1 MESDFPKIKLKVS
14 NEKNLKDN
22 INENDNQKEL
32 TSEIKNPIIT
42 NSNEND
48 EEKEINENE
57 EEEEEINEQKLK
69 NSENSVNSMTKPFI
83 SLASLSRCQ
92 CCNSEFNSNE
102 NLPILLQCS
111 HFFCKKCLET
121 YFIEENIGIKC
132 PIDGVIAKNFD
143 DLIVL
148 KKLIDEDF
156 YEQINNNYNIKN
168 NNENCIDENQNF
180 NINSN
185 ENKES
190 DNYENYED
198 CCPIHKGQKLTHYVE
213 DTRELI
219 CVYCAFNKLRNNSKM
234 VIKEINEKINDYIND
249 LEILLE
255 NNQKYAESLQSVFN
269 EMHINKENEENK
281 VIEVYDQLIAY
292 LINNKNICLNKID
305 DFFKNNTKYIS
316 DKLDYFSEK
325 IQNAE
330 KLKEELIEISNVP
343 SGKLNQIIDKYNN
356 FIRDINDNGKYD
368 LNINQYKFVH
378 EDENK
383 VIKYLNNFADLKS
396 KKKIIKFNINNNIK
410 NIINTSPLPTNEN
423 SEKNFPIPSIM
434 EKAPLSFG
442 NRYKIQNNL
451 NNDLEDNITT
461 DTINA
466 TLNKYITP
474 KNYQKNNNNNIN
486 NKLLQNMSNED
497 KLATLNKYTI
507 PSKNIF
513 PNKK

>member
-1 MESDFPKIKLKVS
+1 
-14 NEKNLKDN
+14 
-22 INENDNQKEL
+22 
-32 TSEIKNPIIT
+32 
-42 NSNEND
+42 
-48 EEKEINENE
+48 
-57 EEEEEINEQKLK
+57 
-69 NSENSVNSMTKPFI
+69 
-83 SLASLSRCQ
+83 
-92 CCNSEFNSNE
+92 
-102 NLPILLQCS
+102 
-111 HFFCKKCLET
+111 
-121 YFIEENIGIKC
+121 
-132 PIDGVIAKNFD
+132 
-143 DLIVL
+143 
-148 KKLIDEDF
+148 
-156 YEQINNNYNIKN
+156 
-168 NNENCIDENQNF
+168 
-180 NINSN
+180 
-185 ENKES
+185 
-190 DNYENYED
+190 
-198 CCPIHKGQKLTHYVE
+198 
-213 DTRELI
+213 
-219 CVYCAFNKLRNNSKM
+219 
-234 VIKEINEKINDYIND
+234 
-249 LEILLE
+249 
-255 NNQKYAESLQSVFN
+255 
-269 EMHINKENEENK
+269 MHINKENEENK

-423 SEKNFPIPSIM
+423 SEKNFPSSPII

-451 NNDLEDNITT
+451 NNDLENNITT

-466 TLNKYITP
+466 TLNKYMTP
-474 KNYQKNNNNNIN
+474 KIYQKNNNNTN
-486 NKLLQNMSNED
+486 NKYFQNMSNED

-507 PSKNIF
+507 PSKNIL

>member
-1 MESDFPKIKLKVS
+1 MNIPKSRIKDSS
-14 NEKNLKDN
+14 NEENSNNN
-22 INENDNQKEL
+22 IDEKEEN
-32 TSEIKNPIIT
+32 SEIKNPIIT
-42 NSNEND
+42 NTNE
-48 EEKEINENE
+48 EEKELNE
-57 EEEEEINEQKLK
+57 EEEIVQQKLG
-69 NSENSVNSMTKPFI
+69 NSENSMNSISKPFI
-83 SLASLSRCQ
+83 SLTSLSKCQ
-92 CCNSEFNSNE
+92 CCNSDFNSNE

-111 HFFCKKCLET
+111 HFFCKKCIEN

-132 PIDGVIAKNFD
+132 PIDGIVAKNFD
-143 DLIVL
+143 DLVVL
-148 KKLIDEDF
+148 KKLIDDDL
-156 YEQINNNYNIKN
+156 YEQINNNNEHINN
-168 NNENCIDENQNF
+168 NNEENENYDENQNY
-180 NINSN
+180 NINSI
-185 ENKES
+185 ENN
-190 DNYENYED
+190 NYEINY
-198 CCPIHKGQKLTHYVE
+198 CPIHKDQKLTHYVE

-249 LEILLE
+249 LDILLE

-292 LINNKNICLNKID
+292 LINSKNVCLNKID

-330 KLKEELIEISNVP
+330 KLKEELIEISNEP
-343 SGKLNQIIDKYNN
+343 NGRLNQIIDKYNN
-356 FIRDINDNGKYD
+356 FIREMNDNGKYD

-378 EDENK
+378 DDENK

-423 SEKNFPIPSIM
+423 SEKNFPIPPM

-474 KNYQKNNNNNIN
+474 KTYNKNNNSNTNNHFF
-486 NKLLQNMSNED
+486 QNMSNED

-507 PSKNIF
+507 PSKNIL